1 MSRRTLLVVL
11 VVVVVL
17 AAGGFFAY
25 TQLVGGDEPP
35 PVALASAPPAA
46 PSGAPAAPA
55 PASGVAGNYALAA
68 DGTSFV
74 GYRVREQL
82 EFLEEP
88 NEAVGRSVAVQGT
101 MTINGAQ
108 VDAAQ
113 ITADMTQLRSDN
125 ENRDRAISTN
135 GLQTQQFPQG
145 TFALTA
151 PIALAPEAATGGV
164 VNAQASGDL
173 TVHGVTRPVTVA
185 VQARTLDANTVEVA
199 GSAPVRLTDFGI
211 TPPVLGPVVTI
222 QDDATFEF
230 QLRFVRA

>member
-55 PASGVAGNYALAA
+55 PAGGVAGNWALAA
-68 DGTSFV
+68 DGSSFV

-88 NEAVGRSVAVQGT
+88 NEAVGRSTSVQGT
-101 MTINGAQ
+101 MTINGTQ

-151 PIALAPEAATGGV
+151 PIPLAPEAATGGV

-173 TVHGVTRPVTVA
+173 TVHGVTRPVTIA